1 MRKQKRNVDNSFK
14 KHGYVKENKA
24 LASSGPQVKNFFFNG
39 RDVTMFICK
48 KVTDHSKEK
57 IILNFIQF

>member
-14 KHGYVKENKA
+14 KCGYVKENKA
-24 LASSGPQVKNFFFNG
+24 LASSGPHVKIFFLNG
-39 RDVTMFICK
+39 RDVNMFICK
-48 KVTDHSKEK
+48 KVTVHSKEK